1 MTDEG
6 QKTDEV
12 KPETAAVDTAAPS
25 DAKAGD
31 TQAQN
36 TKARGIAVGPTLI
49 ISVLLAAL
57 VGSAATFAI
66 LKMQDGSPDSSGL
79 EISALTDRLS
89 ALENQSGQAAATLSS
104 ELDAIKGR
112 VGSLTQQLA
121 SSDSGM
127 SDELRAELEARVSG
141 ATEVIDAL
149 EARMASLE
157 QAPSADEN
165 AITSEQLESAKQEI
179 FELTNRLGTVT
190 DRMDNVGS
198 AILQNAGRIGSLEED
213 APPEDL
219 GEILN
224 TLSSRDDLS
233 ALSARV
239 HALEADKTQEK
250 LKVAAIA
257 LAAAELAEATKASAP
272 FEKALNAFA
281 MASPS
286 DPAARELRPYSLSGV
301 PTQATLLSTFDGV
314 VTGII
319 EAERAVQES
328 TFWGALKNRVSG
340 LISVRP
346 VGEVEG
352 TSTKAIVARAERR
365 IADGDL
371 AAAEKELRNLQGGGE
386 RSTAWRRDVKARL
399 RVDDLVREMS
409 ARIFASL
416 SENVRNK

>member
-1 MTDEG
+1 MTEEG
-6 QKTDEV
+6 QTKDEAEPEQADAA
-12 KPETAAVDTAAPS
+12 KPASTPIGAALIAAV
-25 DAKAGD
+25 
-31 TQAQN
+31 
-36 TKARGIAVGPTLI
+36 V
-49 ISVLLAAL
+49 VAAL
-57 VGSAATFAI
+57 IGSAATFAI
-66 LKMQDGSPDSSGL
+66 LQLRDDAPDPSEA
-79 EISALTDRLS
+79 EILALSERLLQ
-89 ALENQSGQAAATLSS
+89 LENTSGQAAASLSS

-112 VGSLTQQLA
+112 VGSLTQQLE
-121 SSDSGM
+121 SGGSGM
-127 SDELRAELEARVSG
+127 SDALRAELEARVSG
-141 ATEVIDAL
+141 ATEVIGAL

-157 QAPSADEN
+157 QAAPADEN
-165 AITSEQLESAKQEI
+165 TITSDQLAGAKQEI
-179 FELTNRLGTVT
+179 FELTNRLSTVT

-198 AILQNAGRIGSLEED
+198 AVLQNAGRIGSLEDE

-250 LKVAAIA
+250 LQAAAIA

-281 MASPS
+281 IASPS
-286 DPAARELRPYSLSGV
+286 DPAARELRPYSLKGV

-319 EAERAVQES
+319 ENERAGQEA
-328 TFWGALKNRVSG
+328 TFFGALRNRFAG
-340 LISVRP
+340 LISIRP

-371 AAAEKELRNLQGGGE
+371 AAAEKELRDLQGGGGDL
-386 RSTAWRRDVKARL
+386 SSAWRRDVKARL
-399 RVDDLVREMS
+399 RVDGLVREMS
-409 ARIFASL
+409 TRIFASL
-416 SENVRNK
+416 SENIRNN